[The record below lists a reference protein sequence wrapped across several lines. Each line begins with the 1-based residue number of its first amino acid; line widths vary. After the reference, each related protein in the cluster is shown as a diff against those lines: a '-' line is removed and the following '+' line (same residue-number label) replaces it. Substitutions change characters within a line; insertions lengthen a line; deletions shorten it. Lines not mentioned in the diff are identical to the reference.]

1 MRRASG
7 CIGKSNQICGFLKGV
22 PPYKIFCEAIKSF
35 LSIGGKNDTRSS
47 VKMMD
52 APEENVI
59 EPNDPAGNR

>member
-7 CIGKSNQICGFLKGV
+7 CIGKSNQIFGFLKGV

-35 LSIGGKNDTRSS
+35 LSIGGKNDIRSPF
-47 VKMMD
+47 KIMG
-52 APEENVI
+52 APKENVV